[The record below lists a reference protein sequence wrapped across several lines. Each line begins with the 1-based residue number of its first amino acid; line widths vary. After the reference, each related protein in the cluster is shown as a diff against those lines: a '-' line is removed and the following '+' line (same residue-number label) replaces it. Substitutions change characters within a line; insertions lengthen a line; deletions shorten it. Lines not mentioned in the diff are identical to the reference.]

1 MRLAG
6 GRGRGEAWLCVQ
18 TRPWASRKQV
28 LAPRAG
34 AASQLQLHSLGV
46 ASPGGCGQ
54 ACQAETR
61 HAPAPLLP
69 SAPGWAAGLGGLLVG
84 ERKQRCDYRSR
95 WEALPEKIPTTTH
108 ALDRKRGSG
117 RFPDVAADQ
126 NQKTRE
132 PGGAQPSPRPSPNR
146 NAAWTFFLIVLT
158 QKPRVCPCLQP
169 RALGL
174 SLFWVPG
181 TCCGC

>member
-1 MRLAG
+1 MNLAEPGPHTPAAPTAALPTLQPPCSPRGPRLTGGGHAEETLDIQMRGQCCRLPEGPVDMRLAG
-6 GRGRGEAWLCVQ
+6 GKGRGEAWLCVQ

-61 HAPAPLLP
+61 HAPAPPLP
-69 SAPGWAAGLGGLLVG
+69 SAPGWVAGLGGLLVG

-117 RFPDVAADQ
+117 RFP
-126 NQKTRE
+126 
-132 PGGAQPSPRPSPNR
+132 
-146 NAAWTFFLIVLT
+146 
-158 QKPRVCPCLQP
+158 
-169 RALGL
+169 
-174 SLFWVPG
+174 
-181 TCCGC
+181 